1 LSEIATKPGRKS
13 NNFSTKTNKMKNNDE
28 ISNLEREVLEL
39 MAQDKT
45 TNEIAEIVHVS
56 PMAIKMRILKLKQR
70 KGIRTHAALLS
81 KLANTFILI
90 IL

>member
-1 LSEIATKPGRKS
+1 M
-13 NNFSTKTNKMKNNDE
+13 KTNYE
-28 ISNLEREVLEL
+28 ISELEMEVLKL

-70 KGIRTHAALLS
+70 KGIRTHGALLS
-81 KLANTFILI
+81 KLANTFIL
-90 IL
+90 